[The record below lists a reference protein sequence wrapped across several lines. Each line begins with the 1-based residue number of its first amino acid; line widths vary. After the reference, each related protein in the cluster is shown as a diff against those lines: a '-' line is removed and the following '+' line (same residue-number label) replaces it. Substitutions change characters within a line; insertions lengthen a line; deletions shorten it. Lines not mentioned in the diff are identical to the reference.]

1 MSCWWTPQQ
10 VRGDTVLSITPE
22 PCHLALV
29 AGSGKTSFMSNKKYF
44 GTDGIRG
51 TANKFP
57 MTAEI
62 ALRVGMAV
70 GAKFTNGNHRH
81 RVVIGK
87 DTRLSGYVIEPALTA
102 GLAAVG
108 MDVFLVGPVPTPAV
122 SMLTRSIR
130 ADIGIMISA
139 SHNPYHDN
147 GIKIF
152 TRDGHKLSD
161 QLEKEIEDLIEG
173 DITKYL
179 AKSEDFGRVQ
189 RLDDASNR
197 YIEFVKNSFPKDKTL
212 TGIKIV
218 VDCANGAS
226 YNIAPK
232 IFWELGADVI
242 EIGTEP
248 NGFNINE
255 NCGSTHIEKLC
266 KKVLEEKADIGIAL
280 DGDADRVLIVNE
292 QGHAVSGDKLIALI
306 AEKLH
311 NEGNL
316 KKDTVVITQMSNLAL
331 ENYLNYIGVS
341 TIRTQV
347 GDRYVLEEMKKRGC
361 NFGGE
366 QSGHIVLSD
375 YSTTGDGLVAALQV
389 LSIVCDAKKPVSQIL
404 NLFEAFPQ
412 ILKNVKFDSKKNPL
426 EEKSLQ
432 KFIEE
437 KSHELGHDGRV
448 LVRKSGTE
456 NLIRIMVEGKD
467 YKKIEKI
474 AEEIAAKIN

>member
-1 MSCWWTPQQ
+1 MT
-10 VRGDTVLSITPE
+10 R
-22 PCHLALV
+22 
-29 AGSGKTSFMSNKKYF
+29 KYF

-62 ALRVGMAV
+62 ALKVGMAV
-70 GAKFTNGNHRH
+70 GAKFIDGSHRH

-87 DTRLSGYVIEPALTA
+87 DTRLSGYVIEPALTS

-161 QLEKEIEDLIEG
+161 KIEQEIEDLIEG
-173 DITKYL
+173 DITPYL
-179 AKSEDFGRVQ
+179 AKSENFGRVT

-197 YIEFVKNSFPKDKTL
+197 YIEFVKNSFPRELNL
-212 TGIKIV
+212 TNLKVV

-226 YNIAPK
+226 YKIAPK
-232 IFWELGADVI
+232 IFWELGAEVI
-242 EIGTEP
+242 EVGTEP

-255 NCGSTHIEKLC
+255 KCGSTHPELLA
-266 KKVLEEKADIGIAL
+266 KKVIEHKADIGIAL
-280 DGDADRVLIVNE
+280 DGDADRLVIVNE
-292 QGHAVSGDKLIALI
+292 KGEIVEGDKLIAAI

-311 NEGNL
+311 DEGGL
-316 KKDTVVITQMSNLAL
+316 KGDCVVITQMSNLAL
-331 ENYLNYIGVS
+331 ENFLSYIGVS
-341 TIRTQV
+341 TIRSQV
-347 GDRYVLEEMKKRGC
+347 GDRYVLEEMKKNRC

-375 YSTTGDGLVAALQV
+375 YSTTGDGLIAALQI
-389 LSIVCDAKKPVSQIL
+389 LAIMCKSKKKVSEIT
-404 NLFEAFPQ
+404 NLFEPFPQ
-412 ILKNVKFDSKKNPL
+412 LLKNTKFDGSKGNPL
-426 EEKSLQ
+426 ENSEIKNFISQKEK
-432 KFIEE
+432 
-437 KSHELGHDGRV
+437 ELSQNGRI

-456 NLIRIMVEGKD
+456 NLIRVMVEGKD
-467 YKKIEKI
+467 ASQIEKI
-474 AEEIAAKIN
+474 ADEIIEKIVKV

>member
-1 MSCWWTPQQ
+1 MT
-10 VRGDTVLSITPE
+10 R
-22 PCHLALV
+22 
-29 AGSGKTSFMSNKKYF
+29 KYF

-62 ALRVGMAV
+62 ALKVGMAI
-70 GAKFTNGNHRH
+70 GAKFIDGDHRH

-139 SHNPYHDN
+139 SHNPYYDN

-152 TRDGHKLSD
+152 TRQGRKLSD
-161 QLEKEIEDLIEG
+161 EIEQEIEKLIEG
-173 DITKYL
+173 DITPHL
-179 AKSEDFGRVQ
+179 AKPENLGRVK

-197 YIEFVKNSFPKDKTL
+197 YIEFVKNSFPKDKNL
-212 TGIKIV
+212 TGLKII
-218 VDCANGAS
+218 VDCANGAA
-226 YNIAPK
+226 YKIAAK
-232 IFWELGADVI
+232 ILWELGAEVV

-248 NGFNINE
+248 NGFNINQD
-255 NCGSTHIEKLC
+255 CGSTHPESLS
-266 KKVLEEKADIGIAL
+266 KKVVEEKADIGIAL
-280 DGDADRVLIVNE
+280 DGDADRLLIVDEKGN
-292 QGHAVSGDKLIALI
+292 AIDGDKVIALI

-316 KKDTVVITQMSNLAL
+316 KRDTVVITQMSNLAL
-331 ENYLNYIGVS
+331 ENYLRYIGVS
-341 TIRTQV
+341 TIRAKV
-347 GDRYVLEEMKKRGC
+347 GDRYVLEEMQKNNC

-375 YSTTGDGLVAALQV
+375 YSTTGDGLIAALQV
-389 LSIVCDAKKPVSQIL
+389 LSVLCDSKKPASEIL
-404 NLFEAFPQ
+404 DLFEPFPQ
-412 ILKNVKFDSKKNPL
+412 VLKNTRFDSSKKNPL
-426 EEKSLQ
+426 EEKSVLD
-432 KFIEE
+432 FIKE
-437 KSHELGHDGRV
+437 KESELGEDGRI

-456 NLIRIMVEGKD
+456 NLIRVMAEGKD
-467 YKKIEKI
+467 QKQIERIVGEIISKI
-474 AEEIAAKIN
+474 

>member
-1 MSCWWTPQQ
+1 MN
-10 VRGDTVLSITPE
+10 R
-22 PCHLALV
+22 
-29 AGSGKTSFMSNKKYF
+29 KYF

-62 ALRVGMAV
+62 ALKVGMAV
-70 GAKFTNGNHRH
+70 GAKFTDGDHRH

-139 SHNPYHDN
+139 SHNPYCDN

-161 QLEKEIEDLIEG
+161 KLEKEIEELIEG
-173 DITKYL
+173 NITPHL
-179 AKSEDFGRVQ
+179 AKPENLGRVK
-189 RLDDASNR
+189 RLDDSANR

-212 TGIKIV
+212 NNLKIV

-226 YNIAPK
+226 YKIAPK
-232 IFWELGADVI
+232 IFWELGAEVI

-255 NCGSTHIEKLC
+255 NCGSTHPEALC
-266 KKVLEEKADIGIAL
+266 KKVVLEKADIGIAL
-280 DGDADRVLIVNE
+280 DGDADRLLIVDEKGN
-292 QGHAVSGDKLIALI
+292 AIDGDKLIALI

-311 NEGNL
+311 DDGNL

-331 ENYLNYIGVS
+331 ENYLSYIGVS
-341 TIRTQV
+341 TIRANV
-347 GDRYVLEEMKKRGC
+347 GDRYVLEEMRKKGC

-366 QSGHIVLSD
+366 QSGHIILSD

-389 LSIVCDAKKPVSQIL
+389 LSVICESEKPASEVL
-404 NLFEAFPQ
+404 NKFELFPQ
-412 ILKNVKFDSKKNPL
+412 LLKNTKFDAGKKNPL
-426 EEKSLQ
+426 EEKSVQ
-432 KFIEE
+432 DFIKE
-437 KSHELGHDGRV
+437 KEVELGENGRI

-456 NLIRIMVEGKD
+456 NLIRVMVEGKD
-467 YKKIEKI
+467 RKQIEKI
-474 AEEIAAKIN
+474 ADEIIGKVNS

>member
-1 MSCWWTPQQ
+1 MT
-10 VRGDTVLSITPE
+10 R
-22 PCHLALV
+22 
-29 AGSGKTSFMSNKKYF
+29 KYF

-62 ALRVGMAV
+62 ALKVGMAV
-70 GAKFTNGNHRH
+70 GAKFTDGDHRH

-139 SHNPYHDN
+139 SHNPYCDN

-161 QLEKEIEDLIEG
+161 KLEKEIEELVEG
-173 DITKYL
+173 DITPHL
-179 AKSEDFGRVQ
+179 AKPENLGRVK
-189 RLDDASNR
+189 RLDDSANR

-212 TGIKIV
+212 NNLKIV

-226 YNIAPK
+226 YKIAPK
-232 IFWELGADVI
+232 IFWELGAEVI

-255 NCGSTHIEKLC
+255 NCGSTHPEALC
-266 KKVLEEKADIGIAL
+266 KKVVLEKADIGIAL
-280 DGDADRVLIVNE
+280 DGDADRLLIVDEKGN
-292 QGHAVSGDKLIALI
+292 AIDGDKLIALI

-311 NEGNL
+311 YDGNL

-331 ENYLNYIGVS
+331 ENYLSYIGVS
-341 TIRTQV
+341 TIRANV
-347 GDRYVLEEMKKRGC
+347 GDRYVLEEMRKKGC

-366 QSGHIVLSD
+366 QSGHIILSD

-389 LSIVCDAKKPVSQIL
+389 LSVICESEKPASEVL
-404 NLFEAFPQ
+404 NKFELFPQ
-412 ILKNVKFDSKKNPL
+412 LLKNTKFDAGKKNPL
-426 EEKSLQ
+426 EEKSVQ
-432 KFIEE
+432 DFIKE
-437 KSHELGHDGRV
+437 KEVALGENGRI

-456 NLIRIMVEGKD
+456 NLIRVMVEGKD
-467 YKKIEKI
+467 RKQIEKI
-474 AEEIAAKIN
+474 VDEIIDKVNS

>member
-1 MSCWWTPQQ
+1 MT
-10 VRGDTVLSITPE
+10 R
-22 PCHLALV
+22 
-29 AGSGKTSFMSNKKYF
+29 KYF

-62 ALRVGMAV
+62 ALKVGMAV
-70 GAKFTNGNHRH
+70 GAKFIDGDHRH

-139 SHNPYHDN
+139 SHNPYCDN

-161 QLEKEIEDLIEG
+161 KLEREIEALIEG
-173 DITKYL
+173 DITPHL
-179 AKSEDFGRVQ
+179 AESKNFGRVT

-212 TGIKIV
+212 TNLKIV
-218 VDCANGAS
+218 VDCANGAA
-226 YNIAPK
+226 YKIAPK
-232 IFWELGADVI
+232 IFWELGAEVI

-255 NCGSTHIEKLC
+255 KCGSTHPEALC
-266 KKVLEEKADIGIAL
+266 KKVVEEKADIGIAL
-280 DGDADRVLIVNE
+280 DGDADRLLIVDEKGN
-292 QGHAVSGDKLIALI
+292 AVDGDRLIALI
-306 AEKLH
+306 AEQLH
-311 NEGNL
+311 NHGNL
-316 KKDTVVITQMSNLAL
+316 KRDTVVITQMSNLAL
-331 ENYLNYIGVS
+331 ENYLSYIGVS
-341 TIRTQV
+341 TIRAQV
-347 GDRYVLEEMKKRGC
+347 GDRYVLEEMRKNGC

-375 YSTTGDGLVAALQV
+375 YSTTGDGLIAALQV
-389 LSIVCDAKKPVSQIL
+389 LSALCESKKTASETL
-404 NLFEAFPQ
+404 NLFQLFPQ
-412 ILKNVKFDSKKNPL
+412 ILKNTKFDASKSNPL
-426 EEKSLQ
+426 EDKSVQDFIKEKES
-432 KFIEE
+432 
-437 KSHELGHDGRV
+437 ELAGTGRI

-456 NLIRIMVEGKD
+456 NLIRVMVEGKD
-467 YKKIEKI
+467 KAQIEI
-474 AEEIAAKIN
+474 ITDEIIDKINS

>member
-1 MSCWWTPQQ
+1 MT
-10 VRGDTVLSITPE
+10 R
-22 PCHLALV
+22 
-29 AGSGKTSFMSNKKYF
+29 KYF

-62 ALRVGMAV
+62 ALKVGMAV
-70 GAKFTNGNHRH
+70 GAKFTNGAHRH

-102 GLAAVG
+102 GFAAVG

-122 SMLTRSIR
+122 SMLTKSLR

-152 TRDGHKLSD
+152 NRDGQKLSD
-161 QLEKEIEDLIEG
+161 QLEMEIEELIEG
-173 DITKYL
+173 DITPYL
-179 AKSEDFGRVQ
+179 AKSENFGRVK
-189 RLDDASNR
+189 RLEDAHGR

-212 TGIKIV
+212 TGLKIV
-218 VDCANGAS
+218 VDCANGAAYS
-226 YNIAPK
+226 MAPT
-232 IFWELGADVI
+232 IFRELGAQVL
-242 EIGTEP
+242 EIGTQP

-255 NCGSTHIEKLC
+255 KCGSTYPDTIC
-266 KKVLEEKADIGIAL
+266 RKVLEEKADIGIAL

-292 QGHAVSGDKLIALI
+292 QGHAVAGDKIIALI

-311 NEGNL
+311 DRGEL

-331 ENYLNYIGVS
+331 EKYLNYIGVS

-347 GDRYVLEEMKKRGC
+347 GDRYVLQEMKKGGY

-389 LSIVCDAKKPVSQIL
+389 LSVVCDSKKPVSEVL
-404 NLFEAFPQ
+404 DLYESFPQ
-412 ILKNVKFDSKKNPL
+412 ILRNLKFDSGKKNPL
-426 EEKSLQ
+426 EEKSVQ
-432 KFIEE
+432 DFIEK
-437 KSHELGHDGRV
+437 KSRELGSEGRI

-456 NLIRIMVEGKD
+456 NLIRVMVEGKSLD
-467 YKKIEKI
+467 EIEKI
-474 AEEIAAKIN
+474 AGEILEKINSH

>member
-1 MSCWWTPQQ
+1 MT
-10 VRGDTVLSITPE
+10 
-22 PCHLALV
+22 
-29 AGSGKTSFMSNKKYF
+29 KKYF

-51 TANKFP
+51 TANTFP

-62 ALRVGMAV
+62 ALKVGMAV
-70 GAKFTNGNHRH
+70 GAKFTDGSHRH

-102 GLAAVG
+102 GFAAVG

-122 SMLTRSIR
+122 SMLTKSMR

-152 TRDGHKLSD
+152 KRDGHKLSD
-161 QLEKEIEDLIEG
+161 QVEAEIEALIDGE
-173 DITKYL
+173 IAPFL
-179 AKSEDFGRVQ
+179 ATPQNLGRVK

-197 YIEFVKNSFPKDKTL
+197 YIEFVKNSFSKEKTL
-212 TGIKIV
+212 NNLKIV
-218 VDCANGAS
+218 VDCANGAAYS
-226 YNIAPK
+226 IAPK
-232 IFWELGADVI
+232 ILWELGAEVI
-242 EIGTEP
+242 EIGTNP
-248 NGFNINE
+248 DGFNINE
-255 NCGSTHIEKLC
+255 KCGSTHPEALC
-266 KKVLEEKADIGIAL
+266 AKVLEVKADIGIAL
-280 DGDADRVLIVNE
+280 DGDADRLLIVDE
-292 QGHAVSGDKLIALI
+292 KGEAIAGDKLIALI

-311 NEGNL
+311 DRGEL

-341 TIRTQV
+341 TVRTQV
-347 GDRYVLEEMKKRGC
+347 GDRYVLEEMRKNGY

-389 LSIVCDAKKPVSQIL
+389 LSVLCDTKKPASEVL
-404 NLFEAFPQ
+404 NLFELFPQ
-412 ILKNVKFDSKKNPL
+412 ILKNTRFETGKKNPL
-426 EEKSLQ
+426 ENELVKE
-432 KFIEE
+432 FIEE
-437 KSHELGHDGRV
+437 KSRELGNEGRI

-456 NLIRIMVEGKD
+456 NLIRVMVEGKNKNQIETIAD
-467 YKKIEKI
+467 QIIEKL
-474 AEEIAAKIN
+474 KI

>member
-1 MSCWWTPQQ
+1 M
-10 VRGDTVLSITPE
+10 
-22 PCHLALV
+22 
-29 AGSGKTSFMSNKKYF
+29 KKYF

-62 ALRVGMAV
+62 ALKVGMAV
-70 GAKFTNGNHRH
+70 GAKFTDGDHRH

-152 TRDGHKLSD
+152 TRDGRKLSD
-161 QLEKEIEDLIEG
+161 ELEKEIEALIDG
-173 DITKYL
+173 DVTQFL
-179 AKSEDFGRVQ
+179 AKSKNLGRVK

-197 YIEFVKNSFPKDKTL
+197 YIEFVKNSFPKDKSL
-212 TGIKIV
+212 TGLKIV
-218 VDCANGAS
+218 VDCANGAA

-232 IFWELGADVI
+232 IFWELGAEVVA
-242 EIGTEP
+242 IGIEP

-255 NCGSTHIEKLC
+255 KCGSTHPEALRL
-266 KKVLEEKADIGIAL
+266 KVLEEKADIGIAL
-280 DGDADRVLIVNE
+280 DGDADRLLIVDE
-292 QGHAVSGDKLIALI
+292 KGRAIDGDQLIALI

-311 NEGNL
+311 DSGNL
-316 KKDTVVITQMSNLAL
+316 KSDTVVITQMSNLAL

-341 TIRTQV
+341 TIRAQV
-347 GDRYVLEEMKKRGC
+347 GDRYVLEEMRKNGC

-366 QSGHIVLSD
+366 QSGHIVISD

-389 LSIVCDAKKPVSQIL
+389 LAILCETKKPASELLQ
-404 NLFEAFPQ
+404 LFEPFPQ
-412 ILKNVKFDSKKNPL
+412 ILKNVKFDSGKGDPMQD
-426 EEKSLQ
+426 KSLQ
-432 KFIEE
+432 DFIEE
-437 KSHELGHDGRV
+437 KSQELGNGGRI

-456 NLIRIMVEGKD
+456 SLIRVMAEGKNQ
-467 YKKIEKI
+467 KQIEKI
-474 AEEIAAKIN
+474 VNEIIAKI

>member
-1 MSCWWTPQQ
+1 M
-10 VRGDTVLSITPE
+10 
-22 PCHLALV
+22 
-29 AGSGKTSFMSNKKYF
+29 KKYF

-62 ALRVGMAV
+62 ALKVGMAV
-70 GAKFTNGNHRH
+70 GAKFTKGAHRH

-152 TRDGHKLSD
+152 THDGRKLSD
-161 QLEKEIEDLIEG
+161 ELEKEIEALIDG
-173 DITKYL
+173 DTTPFL
-179 AKSEDFGRVQ
+179 AKSENLGRVK

-197 YIEFVKNSFPKDKTL
+197 YIEFVKNSFPKDKSL
-212 TGIKIV
+212 TDLKIV
-218 VDCANGAS
+218 VDCANGAA

-242 EIGTEP
+242 AIGTEP

-255 NCGSTHIEKLC
+255 KCGSTHPEALC

-280 DGDADRVLIVNE
+280 DGDADRLLVVDEKGNAID
-292 QGHAVSGDKLIALI
+292 GDQLIALI

-311 NEGNL
+311 DSGNL
-316 KKDTVVITQMSNLAL
+316 KRDTVVITQMSNLAL

-341 TIRTQV
+341 TIRAQV
-347 GDRYVLEEMKKRGC
+347 GDRYVLEEMRKNGC

-375 YSTTGDGLVAALQV
+375 HSTTGDGLVAALQV
-389 LSIVCDAKKPVSQIL
+389 LAILCETKKPASEVL
-404 NLFEAFPQ
+404 KLFTPFPQ
-412 ILKNVKFDSKKNPL
+412 LLKNVKFDTSKGDPMQN
-426 EEKSLQ
+426 KSLQ
-432 KFIEE
+432 DFIEE
-437 KSHELGHDGRV
+437 KSQELGNEGRI

-456 NLIRIMVEGKD
+456 NLIRVMAEGKD
-467 YKKIEKI
+467 KKQIEKI
-474 AEEIAAKIN
+474 VEEIIAKIIF